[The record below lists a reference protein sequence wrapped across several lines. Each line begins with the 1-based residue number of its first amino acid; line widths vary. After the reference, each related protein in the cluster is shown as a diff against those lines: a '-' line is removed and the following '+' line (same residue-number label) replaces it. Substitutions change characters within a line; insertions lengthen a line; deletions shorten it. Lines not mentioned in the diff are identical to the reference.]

1 MREIFIIIS
10 FFLFVGMAY
19 ANLAELDPIYG
30 IYTAI
35 FPVLIYTLLGPS
47 RHVSMGEK
55 KKKSTTPPK
64 KYP

>member
-1 MREIFIIIS
+1 
-10 FFLFVGMAY
+10 MAY

-55 KKKSTTPPK
+55 KIYNSTK
-64 KYP
+64 KYL

>member
-1 MREIFIIIS
+1 
-10 FFLFVGMAY
+10 MAY

-55 KKKSTTPPK
+55 KINNFTKKNTLRGALK
-64 KYP
+64 LVKWIF